1 MMALMVPITRL
12 YADDDG
18 HARFEDIEIPLV
30 PDDPPPDAM
39 SVSQPWPAAAVL
51 LGHGPAGGSHPKQPE
66 HRRQLVIGISGR
78 VEVTATGETR
88 TFGPGDILLVEDIE
102 GFGHSSRTSE
112 GFVAAFVVLDP

>member
-1 MMALMVPITRL
+1 MVPITRL

-51 LGHGPAGGSHPKQPE
+51 LGHGPAGGSHPRCCLGP
-66 HRRQLVIGISGR
+66 HRFKHLARRLRI
-78 VEVTATGETR
+78 EATYS
-88 TFGPGDILLVEDIE
+88 V
-102 GFGHSSRTSE
+102 
-112 GFVAAFVVLDP
+112 